1 MELPLLEADLDA
13 EGVLEPARLFANTD
27 APRRAVMCFFQEV
40 VQEFGGRVH
49 ATMTS
54 VYGGRPMYETQHG
67 GERIAFFFPG
77 VGAPAA
83 AACMEEAIAMGCR
96 GFIAVGGAGALV
108 PNLTIG
114 HAVVVD
120 SAVRD
125 EGTSFHYLAPSR
137 TVDADETATQAIE
150 VALEAAAVPF
160 VRGRSWTTDA
170 IYRETRGRVQRRV
183 AEGCVTVEMEAA
195 AFFAIGR
202 FRNVR
207 VGQLL
212 YAGDAL
218 HGDEWDGRDWLRA
231 RSVREHMFRIA
242 LDAAAQLDID

>member
-108 PNLTIG
+108 PNLTLG

-125 EGTSFHYLAPSR
+125 EGTSSSLPGAEPHRRRGRDRDPGDRGCLGSGSR
-137 TVDADETATQAIE
+137 PVRPRTFMDHGCDLSRDPRARAAKGRGGVRHGRDGGRCILRHREIPERACWS
-150 VALEAAAVPF
+150 AAVCRRCPA
-160 VRGRSWTTDA
+160 RG
-170 IYRETRGRVQRRV
+170 
-183 AEGCVTVEMEAA
+183 
-195 AFFAIGR
+195 
-202 FRNVR
+202 
-207 VGQLL
+207 
-212 YAGDAL
+212 
-218 HGDEWDGRDWLRA
+218 
-231 RSVREHMFRIA
+231 
-242 LDAAAQLDID
+242 